1 MSEQLHYSLV
11 IQWSDEDQA
20 YIVSFPEW
28 EAHGLIGHSHGDSY
42 EEAITQGQDVLRM
55 LIESARRDAETLP
68 VPQTFAGAKYI
79 NR

>member
-1 MSEQLHYSLV
+1 MGEHLRYSLV

-28 EAHGLIGHSHGDSY
+28 EAHGLIGHTHGDSD
-42 EEAITQGQDVLRM
+42 EEVVAKGQDVLRM
-55 LIESARRDAETLP
+55 LIESARRDGELLPAPRAFVNAEH
-68 VPQTFAGAKYI
+68 A